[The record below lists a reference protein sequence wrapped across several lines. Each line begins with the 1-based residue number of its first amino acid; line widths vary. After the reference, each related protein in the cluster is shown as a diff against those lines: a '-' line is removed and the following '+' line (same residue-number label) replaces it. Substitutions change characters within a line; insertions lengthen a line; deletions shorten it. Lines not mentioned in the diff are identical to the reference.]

1 LDANNTYVR
10 TVVLYLPIPESSPET
25 ALDINI
31 PLDDLDQPQFPGY
44 NCAPFFG
51 SGALPPYVVYKE
63 KIIQNTQADQCLLN
77 YEPLNEGTPNLV
89 YNYNFGG
96 VPNQGFLTKGEID
109 GGFLRSA
116 NDLLTG
122 QTISTGVF
130 EDIQFNLQYLPY

>member
-1 LDANNTYVR
+1 LAASGVTDTLELDHIAYPGLSVVRKTGIGSPAYLEVTANQGFALDANNTYVR

-44 NCAPFFG
+44 TCAPFFG
-51 SGALPPYVVYKE
+51 TGALPPYIVYKE

-89 YNYNFGG
+89 YN
-96 VPNQGFLTKGEID
+96 
-109 GGFLRSA
+109 
-116 NDLLTG
+116 
-122 QTISTGVF
+122 
-130 EDIQFNLQYLPY
+130 